1 MVVGLVYSNL
11 DGHSDPE
18 KELAMVKQNLI
29 QAIPSVAPVQT
40 GGWNSTET
48 VYANPNSGPFL
59 STIEKLLAR
68 THALEKDFDA
78 LKKDSNARK
87 KDSDA
92 LKKDSDALKTDFDAL
107 GRDSDALKKDSD
119 ALKKDSDALKK
130 DSDALKRDFDALG
143 RDSDALKRDFGV
155 LRRDS
160 DDLKQKYNAQ
170 EEELTML
177 RPLKDLAAGIRKRFF
192 ANFLEIGAQA
202 SGNIIMAN
210 SAVIDIGNQIA
221 HGDVIT
227 DTCLIK
233 NGIINYAGAFQRLYG
248 VNWEKAG
255 SLLSMPT
262 NPSCHAEPLLLLTEV
277 LIAFPHLV
285 KVFNCR
291 ATYIANGGEDQLQD
305 QLNELILWTQNAT
318 SQEIAIFNVDP
329 DGTNNDHKRL
339 YFRLINYF
347 SLSRR

>member
-48 VYANPNSGPFL
+48 VYANPNSVPFL
-59 STIEKLLAR
+59 SMIEKLLAR
-68 THALEKDFDA
+68 TQALEK
-78 LKKDSNARK
+78 
-87 KDSDA
+87 
-92 LKKDSDALKTDFDAL
+92 
-107 GRDSDALKKDSD
+107 
-119 ALKKDSDALKK
+119 
-130 DSDALKRDFDALG
+130 
-143 RDSDALKRDFGV
+143 
-155 LRRDS
+155 DS

-177 RPLKDLAAGIRKRFF
+177 RPLKDTAAGIRKRFF

-210 SAVIDIGNQIA
+210 PAVIDIGNQIA
-221 HGDVIT
+221 HEGDVIT

-233 NGIINYAGAFQRLYG
+233 NGIINYPGAFKRLYG

-285 KVFNCR
+285 KIFNCR
-291 ATYIANGGEDQLQD
+291 AKYIANGGEDQLQD
-305 QLNELILWTQNAT
+305 QLDGLILWTQNAT
-318 SQEIAIFNVDP
+318 SQELAIFNADP
-329 DGTNNDHKRL
+329 DGINNDQKRL
-339 YFRLINYF
+339 YFRLIDYF
-347 SLSRR
+347 RPSRR